1 VFTRGGFVT
10 STDKASTTGIERMG
24 SVRTRESRTGV
35 RSAVITLRGAQPN
48 TVFTI
53 SYYTSDGGCILG
65 DGGFGTITT
74 DARGTARK
82 TVLEPWRVGHLRVPH
97 LPRLGDR
104 RLRHGERRPRLLTGP
119 TEHLTR
125 PQRVSAPPPSPSP
138 TGISQATD

>member
-24 SVRTRESRTGV
+24 CVRTRESRTGV

-74 DARGTARK
+74 DARGTASK
-82 TVLEPWRVGHLRVPH
+82 TVQWTPGALATYGFLIY
-97 LPRLGDR
+97 LGSGTVDYAM
-104 RLRHGERRPRLLTGP
+104 
-119 TEHLTR
+119 
-125 PQRVSAPPPSPSP
+125 VSDDLVS
-138 TGISQATD
+138 